1 MVFVSTKRTKIAAFE
16 IRKEDPMART
26 DENLEKAYE
35 DECKTYMKYL
45 AFARQAEDEGLPNIA
60 RLFRAT
66 AEGET
71 IHASN
76 QIEALGGVQ
85 PTEENLKVAVQEEEE
100 DFFRMYPQFIKD
112 AQAEDRTEAVLSLT
126 WIAQVEK
133 AHFGLLKQALES
145 LQKGNDIASEDYYI
159 CTNCGFVAVGAA
171 PSSCPVCKAPQSMF
185 TSIE

>member
-71 IHASN
+71 ITPPIRSR
-76 QIEALGGVQ
+76 
-85 PTEENLKVAVQEEEE
+85 P
-100 DFFRMYPQFIKD
+100 
-112 AQAEDRTEAVLSLT
+112 
-126 WIAQVEK
+126 
-133 AHFGLLKQALES
+133 
-145 LQKGNDIASEDYYI
+145 SE
-159 CTNCGFVAVGAA
+159 GFSR
-171 PSSCPVCKAPQSMF
+171 PRR
-185 TSIE
+185 I